1 MTGLF
6 SEYLKTKKGVAGG
19 VEKTTYRFLGAM
31 AADIICLRNS
41 KKEMPEDFAEKVF
54 ATFGYGEK

>member
-1 MTGLF
+1 MAGLF
-6 SEYLKTKKGVAGG
+6 SEYLKTKKGTGG
-19 VEKTTYRFLGAM
+19 VEKTTYRFLAAM

-54 ATFGYGEK
+54 ASFGCGEK